1 MALKLNEGLRD
12 ALLEN
17 AALAHAIAQGTDLT
31 FVDGGGSDDTIT
43 RTTGSFITDGFEIGD
58 WIQVFNATTG
68 ANDFAVKLTGVAALT
83 LTFATGTVD
92 TGEAGAATTAV
103 VAAKGGSFQDLMKHG
118 IIEIYAGVQ
127 PATPDLTEVGYTL
140 LVTITDNKGAHSTST
155 GANGLEFEDQAS
167 GGVLAK
173 KSDQDWVGDPAAAGT
188 AGWFRF
194 YDQSV
199 TKGASST
206 AIRFDGAINLSGAEL
221 NVAST
226 DVALGT
232 DFIINQFN
240 VNMPT
245 A

>member
-1 MALKLNEGLRD
+1 MTLRLSISMRD

-17 AALAHAIAQGTDLT
+17 AAIAHAIAQGTDLT
-31 FVDGGGSDDTIT
+31 FVDGGGGDDTIT

-83 LTFATGTVD
+83 LTFVTGTVD

-118 IIEIYAGVQ
+118 VIDIFSGVQ
-127 PATPDLTEVGYTL
+127 PATADLTESGFTK
-140 LVTITDNKGAHSTST
+140 LVTITIDGNAHDTGT
-155 GANGLEFEDQAS
+155 GANGLEFQDAAVA
-167 GGVLAK
+167 GVLSKVVAD
-173 KSDQDWVGDPAAAGT
+173 SWQGDPDSAGV

-194 YDQSV
+194 YDQTHS
-199 TKGASST
+199 TGADPS
-206 AIRFDGAINLSGAEL
+206 APRFDGAVNLSGAEM
-221 NVAST
+221 NVASV

-232 DFIINQFN
+232 DFIVNQCD
-240 VNMPT
+240 VIMPT